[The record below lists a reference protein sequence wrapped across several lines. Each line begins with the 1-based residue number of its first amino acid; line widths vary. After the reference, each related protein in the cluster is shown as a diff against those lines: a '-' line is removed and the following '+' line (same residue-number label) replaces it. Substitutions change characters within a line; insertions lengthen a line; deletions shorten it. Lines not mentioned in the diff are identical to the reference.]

1 MFRILLMS
9 LLAMF
14 AGPLCAA
21 DHAHPIQVH
30 KDIPWAQT
38 AAKTLTMDIY
48 TPQSDGGRLP
58 VVVMVHGGGWLINDN
73 HIMDSAARYLAEHG
87 NFVVANLNYRLL
99 GDNHN
104 RTTMNEIVEDVFG
117 GVLWVKEHI
126 DDYGGDPTEVGIT
139 GDSAGGHLSAMVL
152 TAGRRLSSQGFRNEP
167 RGFKPTYL
175 PAGKTAEQVA
185 AEDGLAVQAAVL
197 SYGAFDLYSEAQ
209 HGFESPDN
217 IFWKL
222 GGVSARGLFGDGIT
236 AQANPDYY
244 RAVSPLYLIPARSD
258 DQLPPTLAFVG
269 SEDKTIPPAAVK
281 QFVDKMRAAGQP
293 ITFKIYPGKNH
304 AFLDSGCNKYLG
316 NCFAKDAPDTL
327 DDMIAFFDQ
336 HLR

>member
-1 MFRILLMS
+1 MFRILFFS
-9 LLAMF
+9 LLALF
-14 AGPLCAA
+14 AGPLAA
-21 DHAHPIQVH
+21 AAGANEVEIH
-30 KDIPWAQT
+30 KDIPWTKT

-48 TPQSDGGRLP
+48 TPQNGAGRQP
-58 VVVMVHGGGWLINDN
+58 VVVMVHGGGWLMNDN

-87 NFVVANLNYRLL
+87 GFVVANLNYRLL
-99 GDNHN
+99 GDNQN
-104 RTTMNEIVEDVFG
+104 RTAINEIVEDVFG

-126 DDYGGDPTEVGIT
+126 ADYGGDPTEVAIT

-152 TAGRRLSSQGFRNEP
+152 TAGRNLHSDGFSSEPPGFT
-167 RGFKPTYL
+167 PTYL

-197 SYGAFDLYSEAQ
+197 SYGDFDLYADAQ
-209 HGFESPDN
+209 QGFETPDN

-222 GGVSARGLFGDGIT
+222 GNAEARGIFGADIALT
-236 AQANPDYY
+236 DHPAFYK
-244 RAVSPLYLIPARSD
+244 AVSPLYLVPAASD
-258 DQLPPTLAFVG
+258 YPLPPTFAFVG
-269 SEDKTIPPAAVK
+269 SRDTTTPPAAVK

-293 ITFKIYPGKNH
+293 VEFKVYPGKNH
-304 AFLDSGCNKYLG
+304 AFLYSGCNEFLG

-327 DDMIAFFDQ
+327 DDMIAFLDQ

>member
-1 MFRILLMS
+1 MFRILVFTLMV
-9 LLAMF
+9 MF
-14 AGPLCAA
+14 AGPLCAVENA
-21 DHAHPIQVH
+21 NEVQVH
-30 KDIPWAQT
+30 KAVPWAKT

-48 TPQSDGGRLP
+48 TPQNGRSRLP

-87 NFVVANLNYRLL
+87 DFVVANLNYRLL

-104 RTTMNEIVEDVFG
+104 RTTMNKIVEDVFG

-126 DDYGGDPTEVGIT
+126 ADYGGDPTEVAVT

-152 TAGRRLSSQGFRNEP
+152 TAGRRLSSEGFRSEP

-175 PAGKTAEQVA
+175 PSGKTAEEVA
-185 AEDGLAVQAAVL
+185 AEDGLAVQAAAL

-209 HGFESPDN
+209 HGYETPDN

-222 GGVSARGLFGDGIT
+222 GGATPRGIFGNDIT
-236 AQANPDYY
+236 AQAHPDYY

-258 DQLPPTLAFVG
+258 YRLAPTLAFVG
-269 SEDKTIPPAAVK
+269 SEDKTTPPAAVK

-293 ITFKIYPGKNH
+293 ITFKIYQGKNH
-304 AFLDSGCNKYLG
+304 AFLDSGCNEFLG
-316 NCFAKDAPDTL
+316 NCFGRDAPDTL
-327 DDMIAFFDQ
+327 DDMIAFFNQ